1 MANTRSHHLTTA
13 QQHVVERMRS
23 GWALSLTITLTGHY
37 WLQQGGPGRG
47 GATEPVHANTAYAL
61 HKRGVIQSMRRAFPV
76 EEFTL
81 AVAWRKPQQET
92 SDDV

>member
-47 GATEPVHANTAYAL
+47 GATEPVHANTANAL
-61 HKRGVIQSMRRAFPV
+61 HKRGVIQPMRHAFPV

-81 AVAWRKPQQET
+81 TAAWRKPQQET